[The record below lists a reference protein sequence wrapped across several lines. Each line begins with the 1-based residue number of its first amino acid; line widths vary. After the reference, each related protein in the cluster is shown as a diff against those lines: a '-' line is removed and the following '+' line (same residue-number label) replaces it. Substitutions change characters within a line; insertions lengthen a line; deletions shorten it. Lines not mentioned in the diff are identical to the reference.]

1 MYKRDKRPF
10 GSVLPARNNSEGLR
24 IKITYYGD
32 DLRFPTGF
40 TDTEENRQRLRNLL
54 DNIYG
59 QIQRNEFRF
68 ADTFPGAAV
77 EDKKKYTLLEGNDYT
92 PLPSD
97 LTVGAFAR
105 SWFEEWLESFK
116 ELDKKHDYASALRRI
131 LPFFEKCKFSNLNTS
146 QVEAFLGGLIVIRG
160 KNKGY
165 QTSTKRK
172 KNVLYVLE
180 RIWQAAC
187 GKFGW
192 KLQDPFVTASKHIAE
207 LENSEKIRQAATLS
221 MEELIKD
228 EEKFNPRQV
237 ILFSEWR
244 KAISCVDP
252 HYKPVTE
259 FMVLTMMIAS
269 EIEALPKA
277 CITDEC
283 IKVRI
288 KRDKSG
294 RLLPQLKNESRKR
307 DITLTNKLRSIINV
321 AMAQS
326 DSIFLFTMKDGSPF
340 HYYTFIRDV
349 WAVALKEAGLS
360 HYVGYATRHTGIE
373 WHMLI
378 KVDHERLIGIT
389 GHGNKGM
396 IYHQYGKYRKG
407 LYEEREEILDY
418 IGTDALLPAELNAFI
433 GAGICKG
440 RSNPG
445 TINKKAAL
453 LTTENFGDKFSDKMR
468 LYPDSYQQYQ

>member
-10 GSVLPARNNSEGLR
+10 GAILPARNSSEGLR
-24 IKITYYGD
+24 IKITYFKD
-32 DLRFPTGF
+32 DIRFPTGF
-40 TDTEENRQRLRNLL
+40 PDTEENRKSLRNLL

-68 ADTFPGAAV
+68 ADAFPGAAV

-105 SWFEEWLESFK
+105 SWFKGWLESF
-116 ELDKKHDYASALRRI
+116 EDLDKKHDYASALRRI
-131 LPFFEKCKFSNLNTS
+131 LPFFENCRFSNLNTS
-146 QVEAFLGGLIVIRG
+146 QVEAFLSGLIVIRG
-160 KNKGY
+160 KNKGN
-165 QTSTKRK
+165 QTSSKRK

-187 GKFGW
+187 GKYGW
-192 KLQDPFVTASKHIAE
+192 NLQDPFVTSSKHIAE
-207 LENSEKIRQAATLS
+207 LEKSENIRQAMALS
-221 MEELIKD
+221 IEERIKD
-228 EEKFNPRQV
+228 KEIFNPRQV
-237 ILFSEWR
+237 FLFSEW
-244 KAISCVDP
+244 KNAISYVDP
-252 HYKPVTE
+252 YYKPVTE
-259 FMVLTMMIAS
+259 FFVLTMMIAS

-277 CITDEC
+277 CITDDS

-288 KRDKSG
+288 KRDRSG
-294 RLLPQLKNESRKR
+294 RLLPELKNEHRTR
-307 DITLTNKLRSIINV
+307 DILLTKKLRSIINA

-340 HYYTFIRDV
+340 DYNTYISDV
-349 WAVALKEAGLS
+349 WAVALVEAGLS
-360 HYVGYATRHTGIE
+360 RYVGYATRHTGIE

-396 IYHQYGKYRKG
+396 IYNQYGKYRMG
-407 LYEEREEILDY
+407 LYEERDEILDY
-418 IGTDALLPAELNAFI
+418 IGTDALLPDELNAFYA
-433 GAGICKG
+433 AGI
-440 RSNPG
+440 RTPSNNNAEAP
-445 TINKKAAL
+445 NKKAAI
-453 LTTENFGDKFSDKMR
+453 LTTEIFGDKFSDKMR
-468 LYPDSYQQYQ
+468 LYPDGYQ